1 MKDQASALRQI
12 VDNLKKQRTRE
23 PGEGARI
30 ICVTS
35 GKGGVGKTSISVNL
49 GISLAKKG
57 LRVLLFDADF
67 GLSNIDVMLGVSPQY
82 DLSYVLRGQK
92 KIGDI
97 IAEGPGGIS
106 FVSGGSGMNVLLKMS
121 EIQLSAIIDNLVLLE
136 DAADIIIFDTG
147 AGVNPLIMRMIR
159 SSQETIVVTT
169 PEPTAIMDAYALVK
183 SIAADMPDG
192 ALRLLVNRAESSAE
206 AESTLQKF
214 VAVVKLYQK
223 TDMDLLGYVLDDP
236 SVSRGV
242 RIQQPFVLSYPRSA
256 ATRNIET
263 IAWKLLDRQPETSN
277 NGFRGFLGR
286 LLGRRIE
293 PSPENLSEKRE
304 KDE

>member
-12 VDNLKKQRTRE
+12 VDNLRKQRTRE

-92 KIGDI
+92 KIGEI
-97 IAEGPGGIS
+97 IAEGPGGIN
-106 FVSGGSGMNVLLKMS
+106 FVSGGSGMNVLLNMS
-121 EIQLSAIIDNLVLLE
+121 EIQLSAVIDNLVLLE

-183 SIAADMPDG
+183 SIAADTPDG

-206 AESTLQKF
+206 AEATLQKF

-242 RIQQPFVLSYPRSA
+242 RIQQPFVLSYPRCA

-263 IAWKLLDRQPETSN
+263 IAWKLLDRQPETAST
-277 NGFRGFLGR
+277 GIRGFLGR
-286 LLGRRIE
+286 LLGRG
-293 PSPENLSEKRE
+293 EKPARNE
-304 KDE
+304 KPDEE